1 MSKRVFIIAEAGVN
15 HNGSIDN
22 ALKLVDIAAEAGA
35 DAVKFQTFRAT
46 ELATATADKA
56 NYQKVTTGSQESQL
70 EMLKKLELGE
80 EHHRKLMEHCTR
92 RKIQFL
98 STAFDLPSVDFLHSL
113 NLPIWKVPSGEITNV
128 PYLRAIAAT
137 GKPVILSTGMATL
150 SDVEFAL
157 HKFYGA
163 GYSKEKITLLHC
175 TTEYPASMQDLNLRA
190 MQTMQTAFGT
200 PVGYSDHSPGI
211 EVSIAAVALGA
222 TLIEKHF
229 TIDKGMSGPDHSAS
243 LAPEELIALVASIR
257 NIERALGNGV
267 KVPSA
272 KELENLPIVR
282 KGIHA
287 SKAIRVGDTFGS
299 DNLTCKRPVNGLPAS
314 MWDFVI
320 GRKAPRDY
328 ESEEAVD
335 L

>member
-1 MSKRVFIIAEAGVN
+1 
-15 HNGSIDN
+15 
-22 ALKLVDIAAEAGA
+22 
-35 DAVKFQTFRAT
+35 
-46 ELATATADKA
+46 
-56 NYQKVTTGSQESQL
+56 
-70 EMLKKLELGE
+70 
-80 EHHRKLMEHCTR
+80 
-92 RKIQFL
+92 
-98 STAFDLPSVDFLHSL
+98 
-113 NLPIWKVPSGEITNV
+113 
-128 PYLRAIAAT
+128 
-137 GKPVILSTGMATL
+137 KPVILSTGMATL

-157 HKFYGA
+157 HKFYEA
-163 GYSKEKITLLHC
+163 GYSKKKITLLHC

-229 TIDKGMSGPDHSAS
+229 TIDKSMPGPDHSAS

-282 KGIHA
+282 KGIYA

-299 DNLTCKRPVNGLPAS
+299 NNLTCKRPVKGLPAS
-314 MWDFVI
+314 MWDFLI